1 MNKDKLTSLFDDYKT
16 RFVINSNKSGV
27 AICNTSS
34 NSHVYFVAQDVN
46 SIFGDDIDSFI
57 IYDNTAN
64 TNSKI
69 ICEYSKANDCLAFM
83 DSIQYR
89 KVILKLVVEKGLYT
103 ASKVIDILSKR
114 NIKIDDDYFLD
125 VLPLNT
131 VFDFLFNAP
140 LKRKPTELEAV
151 VSVKI
156 VNNLYEVTRGSGDIK
171 YYSIEVDTRSKKDKK
186 QLDENSWNQL
196 GFICKEVM

>member
-1 MNKDKLTSLFDDYKT
+1 MNKDKLTSLFNDYKT

-27 AICNTSS
+27 VICNTSS
-34 NSHVYFVAQDVN
+34 NSHVYFVAQDIN
-46 SIFGDDIDSFI
+46 SIFGDDIDSFT

-64 TNSKI
+64 INSKI
-69 ICEYSKANDCLAFM
+69 ICEYDKANDCLAFM

>member
-1 MNKDKLTSLFDDYKT
+1 MDKNKLTNLFNDYKT
-16 RFVINSNKSGV
+16 RFVIDSNKSGV

-131 VFDFLFNAP
+131 VLDFLFNAP
-140 LKRKPTELEAV
+140 LKRKPTELESV

>member
-1 MNKDKLTSLFDDYKT
+1 MNKDKLTSLFNDYKT

-27 AICNTSS
+27 VICNTSS

-46 SIFGDDIDSFI
+46 SIFGDDIDSFT

-69 ICEYSKANDCLAFM
+69 ICEYDKANDCLAFM

>member
-16 RFVINSNKSGV
+16 RFIINSNKSGV
-27 AICNTSS
+27 VICNTSS

-69 ICEYSKANDCLAFM
+69 ICEYDKANDCLAFM

-131 VFDFLFNAP
+131 VLDFLFNAP
-140 LKRKPTELEAV
+140 LKRKPTELETV
-151 VSVKI
+151 VSAKI

>member
-46 SIFGDDIDSFI
+46 SIFGDDIGSFI

-69 ICEYSKANDCLAFM
+69 ICEYDKANDCLAFM

-125 VLPLNT
+125 VLPLNK
-131 VFDFLFNAP
+131 VLDFLFNAP
-140 LKRKPTELEAV
+140 LKRKPTELETV
-151 VSVKI
+151 VSAKI